1 MIEHEC
7 TDSNSMETDCI
18 GKDILR
24 GAIAM
29 TQPSARREPF
39 VLPLDAGTYWI
50 CSCGQSKNA
59 PYCDGS
65 HKGTPFQPTTLEL
78 EAPQTVVISDW
89 AKQ

>member
-1 MIEHEC
+1 
-7 TDSNSMETDCI
+7 
-18 GKDILR
+18 
-24 GAIAM
+24 M
-29 TQPSARREPF
+29 TQPSTSREPF

-65 HKGTPFQPTTLEL
+65 HKGTPFQPTALEL
-78 EAPQTVVISDW
+78 EAPQTIVISDW